1 MSLGETSSTYPKR
14 GLCGQVTHELGQRI
28 VAGDFE
34 AGKALPT
41 ESELSS
47 QFNVSRTALR
57 EAVKI
62 LTAKGLMES
71 RPRTGTRVR
80 PRSDW
85 HLVDPDVIAWHCAA
99 TPSADFLCDLFE
111 IRLIVEPNAA
121 ALAAERRTDADI
133 RDIEQGLAEMSQAL
147 GNGGDMVEPNVRF
160 HMAILEAAANPF
172 LGTLAALMAPAF
184 SHMVRIVWENDP
196 ASFSVSAHQ
205 LVLDALIAGRGGT
218 ARRSMQSL
226 MWITREGL
234 LKALSRNSTKQRLSR
249 E

>member
-1 MSLGETSSTYPKR
+1 MRWGDTSSIYPKR
-14 GLCGQVTHELGQRI
+14 GLCGQVAHELGERI

-34 AGKALPT
+34 AGKVLPT
-41 ESELSS
+41 ESELSAR
-47 QFNVSRTALR
+47 FNVSRTALR
-57 EAVKI
+57 EAVKV

-121 ALAAERRTDADI
+121 ALAAERRTEEDI
-133 RDIEQGLAEMSQAL
+133 RNIGGALAEMSGAL
-147 GNGGDMVEPNVRF
+147 ATGTEMAGPNVRF
-160 HMAILEAAANPF
+160 HTAIMEAAGNPF
-172 LGTLAALMAPAF
+172 LGTLATLIAPAF
-184 SHMVRIVWENDP
+184 LHMVQLVWESDP
-196 ASFSVSAHQ
+196 ASLSPDAHRP
-205 LVLDALIAGRGGT
+205 VLDALVAGRGGM

-226 MWITREGL
+226 LWITREGL
-234 LKALSRNSTKQRLSR
+234 LKALSRKSTKQRLSPA
-249 E
+249 